1 MSLLVV
7 SISEMLAL
15 SGESVEQIVRH
26 DGNLTPPVSIYNTT
40 VASSIATISSL
51 PLGLVAIVINFML
64 IYSIKR
70 SGEYQPATYKI
81 YLHIAFCDL
90 LNGLV
95 GVVTASFMLQNM
107 RSPID
112 PEVADK
118 FCEYFAPLPTC
129 VINLLLYLMTLMA
142 FLRVLILCFPQLRM
156 STFHVNFIIFLLYLL
171 AASFRLWYAY
181 TTVKTMALPDGWC
194 IYYTEPNNFTP
205 DDQYYY
211 ALADAVPVITC
222 SFCIMICLVV
232 VGCKVRKVSRPQTAS
247 YDYNSVNESTPF
259 FIQRRVVNEQLS
271 VARSIVNNI
280 LVTFL
285 VCYSAAFYIECRHLL
300 HALNLVNYE
309 YVSFDDPDGPPAFD
323 NTSLLIFRLKFSLT
337 IFFSIINPVLVF
349 RGSAIFRNNI
359 GGLFEVDDFS
369 YVVSAQ

>member
-64 IYSIKR
+64 IYI
-70 SGEYQPATYKI
+70 
-81 YLHIAFCDL
+81 
-90 LNGLV
+90 
-95 GVVTASFMLQNM
+95 
-107 RSPID
+107 
-112 PEVADK
+112 
-118 FCEYFAPLPTC
+118 
-129 VINLLLYLMTLMA
+129 
-142 FLRVLILCFPQLRM
+142 
-156 STFHVNFIIFLLYLL
+156 
-171 AASFRLWYAY
+171 
-181 TTVKTMALPDGWC
+181 KTMALPDGWC